1 MIIDSFRNKN
11 YSVFPP
17 TWTRLDPDP
26 AKGAEGLA
34 KELGDNGHFAVIYS
48 DEGVYSR
55 EGMPLACSGFLPY
68 RGDNWINEV
77 DSKSDEQLAN
87 ASNTTDNLELLG
99 EKISSWEI
107 CCFCVH
113 PSHRGKGLSQQL
125 LAILVEYIQLRGGGQ
140 LFSNYAI
147 DETGEFWPKLGFE
160 TIPGVGGMLLKGFK
174 VDPGKEGL
182 RADIHFR
189 TGVKVL

>member
-1 MIIDSFRNKN
+1 
-11 YSVFPP
+11 
-17 TWTRLDPDP
+17 
-26 AKGAEGLA
+26 
-34 KELGDNGHFAVIYS
+34 VIFSS
-48 DEGVYSR
+48 DGRPIACGGV
-55 EGMPLACSGFLPY
+55 LPY

-77 DSKSDEQLAN
+77 DTKSDEELAN
-87 ASNTTDNLELLG
+87 GSKADGQEYPESVGHEVLA
-99 EKISSWEI
+99 WEI

-125 LAILVEYIQLRGGGQ
+125 LATLGEFIKLKGGHR

-147 DETGEFWPKLGFE
+147 DETGEFWLKLGFE
-160 TIPGVGGMLLKGFK
+160 TIPGVGGILPKGFK
-174 VDPGKEGL
+174 VDPDKEGL